1 VLEGEEG
8 GDGGFGG
15 LVGPLGRGREHF
27 FVGVSRALCRL
38 CACVRWEGEESE
50 NREQTMTRYA
60 SLPS

>member
-1 VLEGEEG
+1 MVEGEEG
-8 GDGGFGG
+8 GDGGCGG

-27 FVGVSRALCRL
+27 FVGFSARFVGCV
-38 CACVRWEGEESE
+38 CVRWEGEVSE